1 MSKASLV
8 LMPQTYGPFYTSV
21 LKKWAIHLV
30 KKADLAFSRDTQ
42 SAQEMHEL
50 GVGNLVVATDLKKF
64 IESPEW
70 RNINWKL
77 NFWMDNI
84 TGEKTKIWDADG
96 LKEKARDRKSVV

>member
-1 MSKASLV
+1 MIKIGLLGFDFKAPNKGCEALSYAFIEMLSDISNESMEIHVFSYTLV
-8 LMPQTYGPFYTSV
+8 AEGIN
-21 LKKWAIHLV
+21 KC
-30 KKADLAFSRDTQ
+30 
-42 SAQEMHEL
+42 
-50 GVGNLVVATDLKKF
+50 LKKF

-96 LKEKARDRKSVV
+96 LKEKARYVKYCIKK